1 MGEVQQAIR
10 LRRRLR
16 APAAR
21 FWLILLAAAACGS
34 ASANDSTAE
43 LTTGGLTL
51 TKSADIEMR
60 SEDLYV
66 SPREIRVSYRFYNSS
81 PADVTTLVAFPMPDI
96 SVADVGT
103 NVTVPTS
110 DPQNLLGF
118 STTVDGAP
126 VKATILQKVLN
137 RAGKDRT
144 ADLERLKV
152 PLAPHLRAT
161 DKAIEK
167 LPRVAWDELRL
178 LGLADAEE
186 YSAGRSMRKSRPSPR
201 WTLQT
206 TYYWEQTFPAGKEIA
221 VEHRYKPSIGRS
233 AQTMLGDPE
242 AMKEGWFRNYANK
255 YCIDEEFT
263 AEAERARKAAR
274 MKYGAP
280 FSEERIS
287 YRLTTGSN
295 WARPIGR
302 FRLVVDKGDPASL
315 VSFCGTDAKKITP
328 TQFEVR
334 KEGFSPDQDL
344 HILILRPSR
353 RR

>member
-1 MGEVQQAIR
+1 MGQVQQAIR

-16 APAAR
+16 APAVR
-21 FWLILLAAAACGS
+21 LSLVLVAAAACGS
-34 ASANDSTAE
+34 ALANDSTAE
-43 LTTGGLTL
+43 LTTGGLML

-60 SEDLYV
+60 SEELSI
-66 SPREIRVSYRFYNSS
+66 SPREIRVSYRFYNTA
-81 PADVTTLVAFPMPDI
+81 PTDVTTLVAFPMPDI
-96 SVADVGT
+96 TVADVGT

-126 VKATILQKVLN
+126 VKAAILQKVVN

-144 ADLERLKV
+144 GDLERLGV
-152 PLAPHLRAT
+152 PLAPHLRST

-186 YSAGRSMRKSRPSPR
+186 YSAGRAMRKSRPSPR

-206 TYYWEQTFPAGKEIA
+206 TYYWEQTFPAGKEVT

-233 AQTMLGDPE
+233 AQTMIGDPE
-242 AMKEGWFRNYANK
+242 AMKEGWFKTYATK
-255 YCIDEEFT
+255 YCIDADFT
-263 AEAERARKAAR
+263 AAAERARKAAR

-280 FSEERIS
+280 FAEERIS
-287 YRLTTGSN
+287 YRLATGSN

-315 VSFCGTDAKKITP
+315 VAFCSPDARRITP
-328 TQFEVR
+328 TQLEVL
-334 KEGFSPDQDL
+334 KEGFAPDQDL

>member
-1 MGEVQQAIR
+1 VGDVQGALR

-16 APAAR
+16 VPAAC
-21 FWLILLAAAACGS
+21 LPLMMLAAAACGS
-34 ASANDSTAE
+34 AAANDSTAE
-43 LTTGGLTL
+43 LTTGGLML
-51 TKSADIEMR
+51 TKSDDIEMR
-60 SEDLYV
+60 SEDLYI
-66 SPREIRVSYRFYNSS
+66 SPREIRVSYLFYNAS
-81 PADVTTLVAFPMPDI
+81 PGDVTTLVAFPMPDI
-96 SVADVGT
+96 TVADVGT
-103 NVTVPTS
+103 NVTVPTG

-126 VKATILQKVLN
+126 VKATILQKVIN
-137 RAGKDRT
+137 RAGIDRT

-152 PLAPHLRAT
+152 PLAPHLRST

-186 YSAGRSMRKSRPSPR
+186 YSAGRSMRKGRPSPR

-206 TYYWEQTFPAGKEIA
+206 TYYWEQTFPAGREITI
-221 VEHRYKPSIGRS
+221 EHSYKPSIGRS

-242 AMKEGWFRNYANK
+242 AMKEAWFKTYAAR
-255 YCIDEEFT
+255 YCIDGELT
-263 AEAERARKAAR
+263 AAAERARKAAGT
-274 MKYGAP
+274 KYGAP
-280 FSEERIS
+280 FSEQRVS

-295 WARPIGR
+295 WARPIGQ

-315 VSFCGTDAKKITP
+315 VAFCGAHARQITP
-328 TQFEVR
+328 TQLEVR
-334 KEGFSPDQDL
+334 KEDFSPDQDL

>member
-1 MGEVQQAIR
+1 MGEVRQAFR

-21 FWLILLAAAACGS
+21 AALILLAAAASGS
-34 ASANDSTAE
+34 AYANDSTAE
-43 LTTGGLTL
+43 LTTGGLAL
-51 TKSADIEMR
+51 TRSAHIEMR
-60 SEDLYV
+60 SEDLYI
-66 SPREIRVSYRFYNSS
+66 SPREIRVGYRFYNAS

-96 SVADVGT
+96 TVADVGA

-126 VKATILQKVLN
+126 VKASIMQKVTN
-137 RAGKDRT
+137 RAGMDRT
-144 ADLERLKV
+144 ADLERLGV
-152 PLAPHLRAT
+152 PLAPHLRST

-178 LGLADAEE
+178 LGLADTEE
-186 YSAGRSMRKSRPSPR
+186 YSAGRVMRQSRPSPR

-206 TYYWEQTFPAGKEIA
+206 TYYWEQTFPAGREIA
-221 VEHRYKPSIGRS
+221 IEHRYKPSIGRS
-233 AQTMLGDPE
+233 AQTMIGDPE
-242 AMKEGWFRNYANK
+242 AMKEGWFKAYVDK
-255 YCIDEEFT
+255 YCIGTELT
-263 AEAERARKAAR
+263 GAAERARKAAR

-287 YRLTTGSN
+287 YRLATGAN

-302 FRLVVDKGDPASL
+302 FRLVVDKGHPASL
-315 VSFCGTDAKKITP
+315 VSFCGMETKRIAP
-328 TQFEVR
+328 TQLEVR
-334 KEGFSPDQDL
+334 KDGFAPDQDL

-353 RR
+353 HR